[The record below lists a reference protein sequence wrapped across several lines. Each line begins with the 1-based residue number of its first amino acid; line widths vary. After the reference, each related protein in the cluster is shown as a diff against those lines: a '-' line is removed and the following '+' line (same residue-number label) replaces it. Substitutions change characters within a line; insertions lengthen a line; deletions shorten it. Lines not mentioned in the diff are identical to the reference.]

1 MEEMKKE
8 GSINQ
13 VQLDAILEG
22 RPDYLSSYRVNLTK
36 DECEY
41 GTSKIPEAL
50 IATSGISATELFDIA
65 AERVPDEDE
74 RQVYAEYIDRYS
86 LLNAY
91 SSGQKSVSLNH
102 NYHLCGKDMYLT
114 TTINMYRNPLTGDV
128 EGVVYLFDMSHH
140 YLEKKIQS
148 RLIGKQ
154 FESIAVIKVNTGRF
168 YLLSQFLYIP
178 ENMSKASLDEV
189 DYITHVK
196 NVASSYIVEEE
207 RDIFLYNSSMENLKE
222 QLEQEES
229 YYFTVKTV
237 NEAGERRYKKFTYY
251 YIDEKKDRIISS
263 MEDVTGVIE
272 RDSLTGLY
280 NRRGFVRAAG
290 RILEESKDSG
300 IQYAVMFFNLKNFKA
315 VNDYYGIDGGDMLL
329 RGFTAKVKESFL
341 NPVIF
346 ARSEA
351 DHFVCLVDSENIDY
365 DKLPLLLRG
374 VFTCNNHSV
383 EVQGLCGIYMV
394 KDADIG
400 INRMCDRAKL
410 AKDHITD
417 IHVKPYAIYE
427 SSMRDTYLEKALS
440 INSIDSAIDNKEFKV
455 YYQPVFDINT
465 EKIVSAEALVRWIHP
480 EYGFI
485 SPDRFIP
492 GLEETGLVSKLD
504 MYVFSETSRFIKER
518 SDNNQFIVPIS
529 TNLSWMDFYDTNM
542 LDNLLVDL
550 KQEGRPYGYVRFE
563 VTETSYA
570 GMAEKNHSVLKAFKD
585 AGASILIDDFGSG
598 YSSFSTITEYDFD
611 ILKLDM
617 GFVRKIGK
625 NSKIGSVIHSI
636 IDMAHHMD
644 MRVIAEGVETE
655 EQISFLRRHGCDYV
669 QGYYYSKP
677 LPMEDFAK
685 MLSEQQSA

>member
-636 IDMAHHMD
+636 IDMAHHMG
-644 MRVIAEGVETE
+644 MHVIAEGVETE
-655 EQISFLRRHGCDYV
+655 EQLSFLRRHGCDYV

-677 LPMEDFAK
+677 LPMEEFAE
-685 MLSEQQSA
+685 MLNAQQSA

>member
-1 MEEMKKE
+1 MEEIKKE

-41 GTSKIPEAL
+41 GTSKVPEAL

-74 RQVYAEYIDRYS
+74 RQIYAEYIDRYS

-91 SSGQKSVSLNH
+91 SGGQKSVSLNH

-128 EGVVYLFDMSHH
+128 EGVVYLFDMSHQ

-154 FESIAVIKVNTGRF
+154 FESIAVIRVSTGKF

-178 ENMSKASLDEV
+178 ESMSRASLDEV

-196 NVASSYIVEEE
+196 DVSSSYIVEEE
-207 RDIFLYNSSMENLKE
+207 RDIFIYNSSMENLKE
-222 QLEQEES
+222 QLEKEES

-290 RILEESKDSG
+290 HIIEENKDSG
-300 IQYAVMFFNLKNFKA
+300 IQYAVMFFNIKNFKA

-329 RGFTAKVKESFL
+329 RGFTARVRESFL
-341 NPVIF
+341 KPVVF

-394 KDADIG
+394 KEAGVG

-410 AKDHITD
+410 AKEHITD
-417 IHVKPYAIYE
+417 IHVKPYALYE
-427 SSMRDTYLEKALS
+427 PSMRDTYLEKALS
-440 INSIDSAIDNKEFKV
+440 VNSIDSAIENKEFKV
-455 YYQPVFDINT
+455 YYQPVIDIHT

-485 SPDRFIP
+485 PPDRFIP

-504 MYVFSETSRFIKER
+504 MYVFSETSRFMKER

-542 LDNLLVDL
+542 LDNLLVNL
-550 KQEGRPYGYVRFE
+550 KQEGGPHGYVRFE

-644 MRVIAEGVETE
+644 MHVIAEGVETE

-677 LPMEDFAK
+677 LPMEDFVK
-685 MLSEQQSA
+685 MLNEQQSA

>member
-154 FESIAVIKVNTGRF
+154 FESIAVIKVNTGKF

-189 DYITHVK
+189 DYINHVE

-272 RDSLTGLY
+272 KDSLTGLY

-394 KDADIG
+394 KDAGIG

-410 AKDHITD
+410 AKEHITD

-636 IDMAHHMD
+636 IDMAHHMG
-644 MRVIAEGVETE
+644 MHVIAEGVETE
-655 EQISFLRRHGCDYV
+655 EQVSFLRRHGCDYV

-685 MLSEQQSA
+685 MLNEQQSA

>member
-8 GSINQ
+8 ESINQ

-22 RPDYLSSYRVNLTK
+22 RPDYLSSYRVNLTR

-41 GTSKIPEAL
+41 GTSKVPEAL

-128 EGVVYLFDMSHH
+128 DGVVYLFDMSHQ

-154 FESIAVIKVNTGRF
+154 FESIAVIRVNTGKF

-222 QLEQEES
+222 QLEREES

-272 RDSLTGLY
+272 KDPLTGLS
-280 NRRGFVRAAG
+280 NRRGFVRAAE
-290 RILEESKDSG
+290 RILEENKDSG

-329 RGFTAKVKESFL
+329 RGFTAKVRESFL
-341 NPVIF
+341 EPVVF

-351 DHFVCLVDSENIDY
+351 DHFVCLVDSVNIDY

-374 VFTCNNHSV
+374 IFTCNNHSV

-394 KDADIG
+394 KDAGIG

-410 AKDHITD
+410 AKEHITD

-440 INSIDSAIDNKEFKV
+440 VNNIDSAINNKEFKV

-542 LDNLLVDL
+542 LDNLLIDL

-644 MRVIAEGVETE
+644 MHVIAEGVETE
-655 EQISFLRRHGCDYV
+655 EQLSFLRRHGCDYV

-685 MLSEQQSA
+685 MLNEQQSA

>member
-1 MEEMKKE
+1 MEEIKKE

-41 GTSKIPEAL
+41 GTSKVPEAL

-148 RLIGKQ
+148 RLIGRQ

-280 NRRGFVRAAG
+280 NRRGFVRAAE

-394 KDADIG
+394 KDAGIG

-410 AKDHITD
+410 AKEHITD

-636 IDMAHHMD
+636 IDMAHHMG
-644 MRVIAEGVETE
+644 MHVIAEGVETE
-655 EQISFLRRHGCDYV
+655 EQVSFLRRHGCDYV

-685 MLSEQQSA
+685 MLNEQQSA

>member
-1 MEEMKKE
+1 MEKMKKE

-148 RLIGKQ
+148 RLIGRQ

-280 NRRGFVRAAG
+280 NRRGFVRAAE

-394 KDADIG
+394 KDAGIG

-410 AKDHITD
+410 AKEHITD

-636 IDMAHHMD
+636 IDMAHHMG
-644 MRVIAEGVETE
+644 MHVIAEGVETE
-655 EQISFLRRHGCDYV
+655 EQVSFLRRHGCDYV

-685 MLSEQQSA
+685 MLNEQQSA

>member
-128 EGVVYLFDMSHH
+128 EGVVYLFDMSHQ

-154 FESIAVIKVNTGRF
+154 FESIAVIRVNTGRF

-189 DYITHVK
+189 DYIAHVK

-272 RDSLTGLY
+272 KDSLTGLY

-329 RGFTAKVKESFL
+329 RGFTVKVRESFL
-341 NPVIF
+341 KPVVF

-351 DHFVCLVDSENIDY
+351 DHFVCLVDSGNIDY

-374 VFTCNNHSV
+374 VFTCNNHSI

-394 KDADIG
+394 KEAGIG

-440 INSIDSAIDNKEFKV
+440 VNSIDSAIDNKEFKV

-465 EKIVSAEALVRWIHP
+465 EKIASAEALVRWIHP

-518 SDNNQFIVPIS
+518 CDNNQFIVPIS

-542 LDNLLVDL
+542 LDNLLLDL
-550 KQEGRPYGYVRFE
+550 KQEGRPHGFVRFE

-570 GMAEKNHSVLKAFKD
+570 GMAEKNHSVLEAFKD
-585 AGASILIDDFGSG
+585 AGAIILIDDFGSG

-636 IDMAHHMD
+636 IDMAHHMG
-644 MRVIAEGVETE
+644 MHVIAEGVETE
-655 EQISFLRRHGCDYV
+655 EQLSFLRRHGCDYV

-685 MLSEQQSA
+685 MLNEQQSA

>member
-8 GSINQ
+8 ESINQ

-22 RPDYLSSYRVNLTK
+22 RPDYLSSYRVNLTR

-41 GTSKIPEAL
+41 GTSKVPEAL

-128 EGVVYLFDMSHH
+128 EGVVYLFDMSHQ

-154 FESIAVIKVNTGRF
+154 FESIAVIRVNTGKF

-222 QLEQEES
+222 QLEREES

-280 NRRGFVRAAG
+280 NRRGFVRAAE
-290 RILEESKDSG
+290 RILEENKDSG

-329 RGFTAKVKESFL
+329 RGFTAKVRESFL
-341 NPVIF
+341 EPVVF

-351 DHFVCLVDSENIDY
+351 DHFVCLVDSVNIDY

-374 VFTCNNHSV
+374 IFTCNNHSV

-394 KDADIG
+394 KDAGIG

-410 AKDHITD
+410 AKEHITD

-440 INSIDSAIDNKEFKV
+440 VNSIDSAINNKEFKV

-485 SPDRFIP
+485 PPDRFIP

-542 LDNLLVDL
+542 LDNLLIDL

-644 MRVIAEGVETE
+644 MHVIAEGVETE
-655 EQISFLRRHGCDYV
+655 EQLSFLRRHGCDYV

-685 MLSEQQSA
+685 MLNEQQSA

>member
-148 RLIGKQ
+148 RLIGRQ

-280 NRRGFVRAAG
+280 NRRGFVRAAE

-300 IQYAVMFFNLKNFKA
+300 IQYAVMFFNIKNFKA

-329 RGFTAKVKESFL
+329 RGFTARVRESFL
-341 NPVIF
+341 KPVVF

-374 VFTCNNHSV
+374 VFTC
-383 EVQGLCGIYMV
+383 ETI
-394 KDADIG
+394 
-400 INRMCDRAKL
+400 R
-410 AKDHITD
+410 HI
-417 IHVKPYAIYE
+417 
-427 SSMRDTYLEKALS
+427 
-440 INSIDSAIDNKEFKV
+440 
-455 YYQPVFDINT
+455 
-465 EKIVSAEALVRWIHP
+465 
-480 EYGFI
+480 
-485 SPDRFIP
+485 
-492 GLEETGLVSKLD
+492 
-504 MYVFSETSRFIKER
+504 
-518 SDNNQFIVPIS
+518 
-529 TNLSWMDFYDTNM
+529 
-542 LDNLLVDL
+542 
-550 KQEGRPYGYVRFE
+550 
-563 VTETSYA
+563 
-570 GMAEKNHSVLKAFKD
+570 
-585 AGASILIDDFGSG
+585 
-598 YSSFSTITEYDFD
+598 
-611 ILKLDM
+611 
-617 GFVRKIGK
+617 
-625 NSKIGSVIHSI
+625 
-636 IDMAHHMD
+636 
-644 MRVIAEGVETE
+644 
-655 EQISFLRRHGCDYV
+655 
-669 QGYYYSKP
+669 
-677 LPMEDFAK
+677 
-685 MLSEQQSA
+685 

>member
-148 RLIGKQ
+148 RLIGRQ

-280 NRRGFVRAAG
+280 NRRGFVRAAE

-394 KDADIG
+394 KDAGIG

-410 AKDHITD
+410 AKEHITD

-636 IDMAHHMD
+636 IDMAHHMG
-644 MRVIAEGVETE
+644 MHVIAEGVETE
-655 EQISFLRRHGCDYV
+655 EQVSFLRRHGCDYV

-685 MLSEQQSA
+685 MLNEQQSA